1 MLFAEKDGLDVFNA
15 VGNWSATGL
24 IAYLVVYWL
33 PRFVKAYR
41 ESNRTIAESHQ
52 NVVREVSNFW
62 RDRGDKM
69 MELWDKQHNENIRVQ
84 ARLAKSIS
92 ILAQARH
99 GSRGG
104 DEPRSREG

>member
-1 MLFAEKDGLDVFNA
+1 MLWAEKDGLDVLNA
-15 VGNWSATGL
+15 IGNTSAAALLT
-24 IAYLVVYWL
+24 YLVVYWL
-33 PRFVKAYR
+33 PRFVKAYQ
-41 ESNRTIAESHQ
+41 ESNRVIAESHQ

-104 DEPRSREG
+104 DDPRPREG